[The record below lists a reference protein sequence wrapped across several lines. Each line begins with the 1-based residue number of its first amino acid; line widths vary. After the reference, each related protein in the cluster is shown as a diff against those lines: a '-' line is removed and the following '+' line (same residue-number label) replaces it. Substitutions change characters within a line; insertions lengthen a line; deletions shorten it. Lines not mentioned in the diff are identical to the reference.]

1 MKNPQA
7 LKLVDKIISN
17 LNAKGIE
24 NDTLIED
31 IKSLRAFAI
40 EEEQPLVVKVLR
52 LTYEHI
58 EENETFLIPMLE
70 DDAFEEEEDEEVV
83 ATELNP
89 VESLQYVILLTKNLT
104 NKSNISDLKEY
115 KQMLLDY

>member
-1 MKNPQA
+1 LKNPKA

-17 LNAKGIE
+17 INAKGIE

-31 IKSLRAFAI
+31 IKALRAYAI

-58 EENETFLIPMLE
+58 EANGTFLIPMLE
-70 DDAFEEEEDEEVV
+70 DDAFDEDVEEV
-83 ATELNP
+83 ATTELNP
-89 VESLQYVILLTKNLT
+89 VESLQYVIMLTKNLV
-104 NKSNISDLKEY
+104 NKSNISDLREY